1 MKRLPLAQR
10 PSAWLLATGC
20 CLLLPGCAGVRSD
33 DRAAGPVT
41 ITPAGPNAVSHWN
54 EIASATINQPGA
66 VTGTPE
72 EQRPITATDLATV
85 HVAIYDAV
93 MAIAGTHKPFAVAP
107 VAPAGGAS
115 QEAATGAAA
124 YGVLKGLFPSRGAA
138 YETAYAK
145 FVAQLP
151 EGEAKARGLAVGAEV
166 AAGILARRAND
177 GRSVALAPYVAGT
190 APGQFRGTAPIN
202 RFLPSVRPFVV
213 TSNAQFR
220 APPPPALTSAT
231 YAADVAETQA
241 MGAANSSTRTP
252 EQTEIARFNTEPPPL
267 FTSRNLRRFT
277 LTPRPLADHAR
288 LMAMLWVAQ
297 SDAINTCFESK
308 YHYGTWRPYS
318 AIHLADTDGNAATT
332 ADPAWTQVVPTPNHP
347 EYPAAHSCFA
357 SATAAVLRAFYG
369 TNQVRFEFDSTVTG
383 TTRNYATASA
393 LADELALARIAG
405 GMHFRFAAKAGAE
418 LGRQVGEWVTTQAF
432 TPR

>member
-1 MKRLPLAQR
+1 MTRLSLAQW
-10 PSAWLLATGC
+10 PHAGLLAAGC
-20 CLLLPGCAGVRSD
+20 CLLLHGCAGVSGD
-33 DRAAGPVT
+33 GQAAGSVS
-41 ITPAGPNAVSHWN
+41 IHHAGPNAVSHWN

-66 VTGTPE
+66 AGGTPE

-93 MAIAGTHKPFAVAP
+93 MAIAGTHKPFAVTP
-107 VAPAGGAS
+107 QAPAASAS

-124 YGVLKGLFPSRGAA
+124 YGVLKGLFPSRGSH
-138 YETAYAK
+138 YEAAYAK
-145 FVAQLP
+145 FVSGLP

-177 GRSVALAPYVAGT
+177 GRAVALAPYVAGT

-202 RFLPSVRPFVV
+202 RFLPSVKPFVV

-220 APPPPALTSAT
+220 APPPPTLTSAT
-231 YAADVAETQA
+231 YAADLAETQA
-241 MGAANSSTRTP
+241 LGAANSSTRTP

-267 FTSRNLRRFT
+267 FGPRNLRRFA
-277 LTPRPLADHAR
+277 LTARPLAEHAR

-308 YHYGTWRPYS
+308 YHYGTWRPSS
-318 AIHLADTDGNAATT
+318 AIHLADTDGNPATT
-332 ADPAWTQVVPTPNHP
+332 ADPAWAPVVPTPNHP

-357 SATAAVLRAFYG
+357 AATAAVLRAFYG
-369 TNQVRFEFDSTVTG
+369 TDQVRFEFDSTVTG
-383 TTRNYATASA
+383 TTRQFATATA

-405 GMHFRFAAKAGAE
+405 GMHFRFSTQAGAD
-418 LGRQVGEWVTTQAF
+418 LGRRVGEWVSTQAF
-432 TPR
+432 ARR